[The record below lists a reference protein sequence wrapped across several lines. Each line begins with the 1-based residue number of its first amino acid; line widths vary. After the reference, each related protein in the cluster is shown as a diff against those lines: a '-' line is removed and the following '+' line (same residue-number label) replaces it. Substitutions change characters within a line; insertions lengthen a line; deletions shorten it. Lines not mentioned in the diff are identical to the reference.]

1 MIRHNLEREYI
12 MAELS
17 NVTPWPE
24 RIMENYQWLDGCLQK
39 QPSTEKEFQ
48 PAWQAYKY
56 LLCGKMYA
64 YIGIDDRNT
73 RPIVTLKLEPAFS
86 DMLRSK
92 YEDIVPGYYMNK
104 IHWSTVYLDG
114 NVPQDVLADIV
125 HASYQLVRSSLSK
138 KMQQGLLEKQDLPVD

>member
-1 MIRHNLEREYI
+1 
-12 MAELS
+12 MAKIIS
-17 NVTPWPE
+17 NVTPLPKH
-24 RIMENYQWLDGCLQK
+24 IMEKYQWLDECFQK

-64 YIGIDDRNT
+64 YIGIDDRNG

-92 YEDIVPGYYMNK
+92 YKDIVPGYYMNK

-114 NVPQDVLADIV
+114 NIPQDVIADLV
-125 HASYQLVRSSLSK
+125 YASYQLVRSSLSK
-138 KMQQGLLEKQDLPVD
+138 KAQQGIPEK